1 MRCGGIALFNR
12 LNRMKPEA
20 KQLPLLEELA
30 SGFLLYWDLHCLHS
44 YFVTKQCNDF
54 AHSSPTSVR
63 PVTFYPIRIAVCLY
77 FVSDCRATHWVC
89 FFCRLCIAL
98 LCQSIY
104 MYFYAVVDVL
114 QNACFRKDFLSIILV
129 FLSLCKVVV
138 YGQEN
143 HYNLL

>member
-30 SGFLLYWDLHCLHS
+30 SGFLLYWDLYCLHS

-54 AHSSPTSVR
+54 THSSPTGVR
-63 PVTFYPIRIAVCLY
+63 SVTFYPIRIAVCLY

-89 FFCRLCIAL
+89 FLLQDLYCSSLSKYLYVL
-98 LCQSIY
+98 LCCCRC
-104 MYFYAVVDVL
+104 VTE
-114 QNACFRKDFLSIILV
+114 C
-129 FLSLCKVVV
+129 
-138 YGQEN
+138 
-143 HYNLL
+143 LL